1 MKKTIKK
8 ITIAFLTATSL
19 LSIPLSVS
27 ASTWD
32 STFSDK
38 PVGFTF
44 DQAYTSPK
52 RVKDNTS
59 SVYMKSNV
67 QIALDVRTLGSNVS
81 TGSNGI
87 NYTKNGKAYITQ
99 GSWFIYNSIK
109 ENGCGY
115 ANIKVTT
122 YYQNTSGIVS
132 GAWSP
137 DSVGTYTV
145 ANP

>member
-8 ITIAFLTATSL
+8 ITLAFLTATSL
-19 LSIPLSVS
+19 LSIPFSVS
-27 ASTWD
+27 ASTTD
-32 STFSDK
+32 STFSNK

-44 DQAYTSPK
+44 DQAYISPK
-52 RVKDNTS
+52 RVKDNS
-59 SVYMKSNV
+59 STVYMKSHV

-81 TGSNGI
+81 TGLNGL
-87 NYTKNGKAYITQ
+87 NCTTNGKAYITK

-109 ENGCGY
+109 ENGLIY
-115 ANIKVTT
+115 ANIQVST
-122 YYQNTSGIVS
+122 YYKYTSGIVS

-137 DSVGTYTV
+137 DSFGTYTV

>member
-8 ITIAFLTATSL
+8 ITLAFLTATSL

-32 STFSDK
+32 TTISNTL
-38 PVGFTF
+38 VGFTF
-44 DQAYTSPK
+44 DEAYISPK
-52 RVKDNTS
+52 REKDNYS
-59 SVYMKSNV
+59 SVYMKSEV

-81 TGSNGI
+81 TGSNGL
-87 NYTKNGKAYITQ
+87 NCTKNGKAYITQ

-109 ENGCGY
+109 ENGLRY
-115 ANIKVTT
+115 ANIQVST
-122 YYQNTSGIVS
+122 YYKYTSGIVS